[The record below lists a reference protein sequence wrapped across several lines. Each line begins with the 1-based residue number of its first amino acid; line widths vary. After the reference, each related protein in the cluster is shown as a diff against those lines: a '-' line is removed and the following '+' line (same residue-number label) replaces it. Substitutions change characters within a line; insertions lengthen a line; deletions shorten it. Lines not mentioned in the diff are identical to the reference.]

1 MNGEP
6 QTQLNSG
13 AQLVTTYLEMTSPPL
28 TAPPRP
34 PAGEYTVQ
42 RVRKPTGDFYRFLYN
57 GVGRPH
63 HWWERNELSDEE
75 LFAITSHD
83 LVEIHAFYM
92 EGCPAGYVELDRRA
106 GNDIEIAYFGV
117 FPEYQGRGIGPYLLR
132 LGIDQAW
139 AYEPSRLWVRTCTE
153 DSPRAL
159 PLYRRFGFEV
169 YKRKS
174 ANLPE
179 GLISAKAKAKYS
191 SLSD

>member
-1 MNGEP
+1 MA
-6 QTQLNSG
+6 S
-13 AQLVTTYLEMTSPPL
+13 AAY
-28 TAPPRP
+28 
-34 PAGEYTVQ
+34 
-42 RVRKPTGDFYRFLYN
+42 
-57 GVGRPH
+57 

-139 AYEPSRLWVRTCTE
+139 VYEPSDFGCTLAGRQ
-153 DSPRAL
+153 SRRA
-159 PLYRRFGFEV
+159 PLSAFWIEV

-174 ANLPE
+174 A
-179 GLISAKAKAKYS
+179 ISRKDDQRQGSKHS